1 MSKLTRLEDIKVSD
15 LQPTKF
21 GIDLMADTI
30 AEGVKTGVADPL
42 PIAVKM
48 TALETLAK
56 AVREKIQPDVLE
68 ALGWHPNGKA
78 EILGA
83 NMAQADTI
91 RYDYSHIPEWVELD
105 AKIKELTEKR
115 KEIEE
120 TEKKYRRGELP
131 VLSASTTF
139 KITLAK

>member
-1 MSKLTRLEDIKVSD
+1 MSNITRIEDLKVSD

-30 AEGVKTGVADPL
+30 AEGVKTGNADPL

-56 AVREKIQPDVLE
+56 AVREKIQPDVMD
-68 ALGWHPNGKA
+68 ALGKHPKGKA

-83 NMAQADTI
+83 SMAQADTI
-91 RYDYSHIPEWVELD
+91 RYDYSHIKEWAELD
-105 AKIKELTEKR
+105 AQIKWLSDR
-115 KEIEE
+115 KKAIEDE
-120 TEKKYRRGELP
+120 EKKYRRGELP